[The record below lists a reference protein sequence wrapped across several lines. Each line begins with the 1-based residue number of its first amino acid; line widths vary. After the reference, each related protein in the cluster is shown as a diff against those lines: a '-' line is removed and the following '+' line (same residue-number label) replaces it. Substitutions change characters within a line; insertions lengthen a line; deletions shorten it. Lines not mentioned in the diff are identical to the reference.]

1 MSLKET
7 RGAYGE
13 WLQENGANTDIVVV
27 DADLSASTRTNKFSS
42 AYPER
47 FFDVGAAEQ
56 NLVAFSA
63 GLALGGKKVFA
74 SSFAYFETGR
84 AWDQIR
90 NLIAHDKLDVQLVAS
105 HGGLSC
111 ASDGAS
117 HQALED
123 LAITRVIPNLKV
135 LVPCDAEET
144 KNTLNALLGIKGPS
158 YMRLRRDKEPVLEK
172 NYEYKL
178 GKIETMKEG
187 TDLTIAAIGS
197 QVYYALAAAETLK
210 SKGINAE
217 VLNVHTLKPLDAD
230 TLVRS
235 ARKTGLVLTTEQ
247 HQINGGLG
255 GAVAEVLAEN
265 YPAHMKIMGV
275 NDTFSETA
283 REQDELMV
291 HHGLTADHIV
301 EAAQKLIEKTRK

>member
-13 WLQENGANTDIVVV
+13 WLQEKGSNKAIAVV
-27 DADLSASTRTNKFSS
+27 DADLSASTRTNKFAS
-42 AYPER
+42 AYPDR

-56 NLVAFSA
+56 NLVAFAA

-144 KNTLNALLGIKGPS
+144 KNVLDAIMDIKGPS
-158 YMRLRRDKEPVLEK
+158 YIRLRRDKEPILEK

-178 GKIETMKEG
+178 GKVETLKDG
-187 TDLTIAAIGS
+187 SDVTIAAIGS
-197 QVYYALAAAETLK
+197 QVSYAVKAAEILAV
-210 SKGINAE
+210 KGVKAE
-217 VLNVHTLKPLDAD
+217 VLNVHTLKPLDVD
-230 TLVRS
+230 SLVKS
-235 ARKTGLVLTTEQ
+235 ARKTGRVLTTEQ
-247 HQINGGLG
+247 HQVNGGLG
-255 GAVAEVLAEN
+255 GAFAEVLAEN
-265 YPAHMKIMGV
+265 YPTSMSIMGV
-275 NDTFSETA
+275 KDTFSETA
-283 REQDELMV
+283 REMDELIV
-291 HHGLTADHIV
+291 HHGLTAEHIAM
-301 EAAQKLIEKTRK
+301 AAQKLIEKTRN

>member
-1 MSLKET
+1 MSLKGT
-7 RGAYGE
+7 RDAYGE

-27 DADLSASTRTNKFSS
+27 DADLSASTRTNKFS
-42 AYPER
+42 AKYNER

-90 NLIAHDKLDVQLVAS
+90 NLVAHDKLDVQLVAS

-117 HQALED
+117 HQAIED

-144 KNTLNALLGIKGPS
+144 KNTLDTVMGIKGPS
-158 YMRLRRDKEPVLEK
+158 YMRLRREKEPILEK

-178 GKIETMKEG
+178 GQIEVMHEG
-187 TDLTIAAIGS
+187 SDITITAIGS
-197 QVYYALAAAETLK
+197 QVNFAVQAAEKLAEAGV
-210 SKGINAE
+210 SAE
-217 VLNVHTLKPLDAD
+217 VLNVHTLKPLDKQ
-230 TLVRS
+230 TLIKS
-235 ARKTGLVLTTEQ
+235 AKKTGRVLSTEQ
-247 HQINGGLG
+247 HQIHGGLG
-255 GAVAEVLAEN
+255 GAVAEVLSEH
-265 YPAHMKIMGV
+265 YPTPMKIMGV
-275 NDTFSETA
+275 EDTFGETA
-283 REQDELMV
+283 RTQLEVLI
-291 HHGLTADHIV
+291 HHRLTADHI
-301 EAAQKLIEKTRK
+301 AASAQELIEKTRK

>member
-1 MSLKET
+1 MSET

-13 WLQENGANTDIVVV
+13 WLKEHGADKRIAVV
-27 DADLSASTRTNKFSS
+27 DADLSASTRTNKF
-42 AYPER
+42 AKEYPER

-90 NLIAHDKLDVQLVAS
+90 NLVAHDKLDVQLVAS

-135 LVPCDAEET
+135 LVPCDGEET
-144 KNTLNALLGIKGPS
+144 KNALDVLMNIKGPT
-158 YMRLRRDKEPVLEK
+158 YMRLRREKEPVLEK
-172 NYEYKL
+172 NYTYKL
-178 GKIETMKEG
+178 GKVAKMREG
-187 TDLTIAAIGS
+187 TDITIAAIGS
-197 QVYYALAAAETLK
+197 QVNFAVEAAKLLTGE
-210 SKGINAE
+210 GVNAE
-217 VLNVHTLKPLDAD
+217 VLNVHTLKPLDKVAI
-230 TLVRS
+230 VAS
-235 ARKTGLVLTTEQ
+235 AKKTGRVLTTEQ
-247 HQINGGLG
+247 HQIHGGLG
-255 GAVAEVLAEN
+255 GAVAEVLAEA
-265 YPAHMKIMGV
+265 YPTPMKIMGV
-275 NDTFSETA
+275 KDTFSETA
-283 REQDELMV
+283 REQSQLIE
-291 HHGLTADHIV
+291 HHGLTAAHIAD
-301 EAAQKLIEKTRK
+301 EAKKLISKTRK

>member
-13 WLQENGANTDIVVV
+13 WLQENGSNTDIVVV
-27 DADLSASTRTNKFSS
+27 DADLSASTRTNKFAS

-56 NLVAFSA
+56 NLIAFSA

-90 NLIAHDKLDVQLVAS
+90 NLIAHDKLDVHLVAS

-144 KNTLNALLGIKGPS
+144 KNTLNALMSIKGPS

-187 TDLTIAAIGS
+187 TDLTIVAIGS

>member
-1 MSLKET
+1 MSET

-13 WLQENGANTDIVVV
+13 WLKENGANKKIVVV
-27 DADLSASTRTNKFSS
+27 DADLSASTRTNKF
-42 AYPER
+42 AAEYPER

-56 NLVAFSA
+56 NLVAFAA

-144 KNTLNALLGIKGPS
+144 KHALDTIMEITGPT
-158 YMRLRRDKEPVLEK
+158 YMRLRREKEPVLEK

-178 GKIETMKEG
+178 GKVATMKEG
-187 TDLTIAAIGS
+187 SDVTLAAIGS
-197 QVYYALAAAETLK
+197 QVNFAVEAAKMLADE
-210 SKGINAE
+210 GVDAE
-217 VLNVHTLKPLDAD
+217 VLNVHTLKPLDRE
-230 TLVRS
+230 TIVKS
-235 ARKTGLVLTTEQ
+235 ARKTGGVLTTEQ
-247 HQINGGLG
+247 HQVNGGLG
-255 GAVAEVLAEN
+255 GAVAEVLAEE
-265 YPAHMKIMGV
+265 YPTPMKMMGV
-275 NDTFSETA
+275 KNTFSETA
-283 REQDELMV
+283 RKQSELV
-291 HHGLTADHIV
+291 AHHGLTAEHIA
-301 EAAQKLIEKTRK
+301 EAARVLLMKTRK

>member
-1 MSLKET
+1 MSET

-13 WLQENGANTDIVVV
+13 WLKENGANKKIVVV
-27 DADLSASTRTNKFSS
+27 DADLSASTRTNKFAA

-56 NLVAFSA
+56 NLVAFAA

-144 KNTLNALLGIKGPS
+144 KSALDAIMGITGPT
-158 YMRLRRDKEPVLEK
+158 YMRLRREKEPVLEK

-178 GKIETMKEG
+178 GKVATIRDG
-187 TDLTIAAIGS
+187 ADITIAAIGS
-197 QVYYALAAAETLK
+197 QVNFAVEAAKMLK
-210 SKGINAE
+210 AGGVEAE
-217 VLNVHTLKPLDAD
+217 VLNVHTLKPLDAEAIIK
-230 TLVRS
+230 S
-235 ARKTGLVLTTEQ
+235 AKKTGKVLTTEQ
-247 HQINGGLG
+247 HQVNGGLG
-255 GAVAEVLAEN
+255 GAVAEVLAEE
-265 YPAHMKIMGV
+265 YPTLMKMMGV
-275 NDTFSETA
+275 KNTFSETA
-283 REQDELMV
+283 RLQSELIN
-291 HHGLTADHIV
+291 HHELSAEHITK
-301 EAAQKLIEKTRK
+301 AAQGLISKTRR

>member
-13 WLQENGANTDIVVV
+13 WLQENGSNTDIVVV

>member
-13 WLQENGANTDIVVV
+13 WLQEKGSNKAIAVV
-27 DADLSASTRTNKFSS
+27 DADLSASTRTNKFAS
-42 AYPER
+42 AYPDR

-56 NLVAFSA
+56 NLVAFAA

-144 KNTLNALLGIKGPS
+144 KNVLDAIMDIKGPS
-158 YMRLRRDKEPVLEK
+158 YIRLRRDKEPILEK

-178 GKIETMKEG
+178 GKVETLKDG
-187 TDLTIAAIGS
+187 SDVTIAAIGS
-197 QVYYALAAAETLK
+197 QVSYAVKAAGILAV
-210 SKGINAE
+210 KGVKAE
-217 VLNVHTLKPLDAD
+217 VLNVHTLKPLDVD
-230 TLVRS
+230 SLVKS
-235 ARKTGLVLTTEQ
+235 ARKTGRVLTTEQ
-247 HQINGGLG
+247 HQVNGGLG
-255 GAVAEVLAEN
+255 GAFAEVLAEN
-265 YPAHMKIMGV
+265 YPTPMSIMGV
-275 NDTFSETA
+275 KDTFSETA
-283 REQDELMV
+283 REMDELIV
-291 HHGLTADHIV
+291 HHGLTAEHIAM
-301 EAAQKLIEKTRK
+301 AAQKLIEKTRN

>member
-7 RGAYGE
+7 RDAYGE
-13 WLQENGANTDIVVV
+13 WLQENGSNTDIVVV
-27 DADLSASTRTNKFSS
+27 DADLSASTRTNKFAS

-90 NLIAHDKLDVQLVAS
+90 NLVAHDKLDVQLVAS

-117 HQALED
+117 HQAIED

-144 KNTLNALLGIKGPS
+144 KNT
-158 YMRLRRDKEPVLEK
+158 
-172 NYEYKL
+172 
-178 GKIETMKEG
+178 
-187 TDLTIAAIGS
+187 
-197 QVYYALAAAETLK
+197 
-210 SKGINAE
+210 
-217 VLNVHTLKPLDAD
+217 
-230 TLVRS
+230 
-235 ARKTGLVLTTEQ
+235 
-247 HQINGGLG
+247 
-255 GAVAEVLAEN
+255 
-265 YPAHMKIMGV
+265 
-275 NDTFSETA
+275 
-283 REQDELMV
+283 
-291 HHGLTADHIV
+291 
-301 EAAQKLIEKTRK
+301 

>member
-1 MSLKET
+1 MSMQET

-13 WLQENGANTDIVVV
+13 WLKEHGSNNNIVVV
-27 DADLSASTRTNKFSS
+27 DADLSASTRTNKFAQ

-56 NLVAFSA
+56 NLIAFSA
-63 GLALGGKKVFA
+63 GLALGGKKVFT

-84 AWDQIR
+84 AWDQVR

-144 KNTLNALLGIKGPS
+144 KQTLDAVMGIKGPS
-158 YMRLRRDKEPVLEK
+158 YIRLRREKEPVIEK
-172 NYEYKL
+172 SYEYQLDKVQ
-178 GKIETMKEG
+178 IMREG
-187 TDLTIAAIGS
+187 SDVTIAAIGS
-197 QVYYALAAAETLK
+197 QVYFALQAAESLA
-210 SKGINAE
+210 SKGVEAE
-217 VLNVHTLKPLDAD
+217 VLNVHTLKPIDNA
-230 TLVRS
+230 TLIKS
-235 ARKTGLVLTTEQ
+235 AKKTGRVVTTEQ
-247 HQINGGLG
+247 HQISGGLG
-255 GAVAEVLAEN
+255 GAVAEVLGEN
-265 YPAHMKIMGV
+265 YPTPMKIMGV
-275 NDTFSETA
+275 QNTFGETA
-283 REQDELMV
+283 REQHELLV
-291 HHGLTADHIV
+291 HHGLTADHIA
-301 EAAQKLIEKTRK
+301 EAAQRLIEKTRK

>member
-1 MSLKET
+1 MSET

-13 WLQENGANTDIVVV
+13 WLKEHGSDPRIVVV
-27 DADLSASTRTNKFSS
+27 DADLSASTRTNKF
-42 AYPER
+42 AKEYPER

-56 NLVAFSA
+56 NLVSFSA

-90 NLIAHDKLDVQLVAS
+90 NLVAHDKLDVQLVAS

-144 KNTLNALLGIKGPS
+144 KNALDALMTIKGPT
-158 YMRLRRDKEPVLEK
+158 YMRLRREKEPVLEK
-172 NYEYKL
+172 NYKYKL
-178 GKIETMKEG
+178 GEVAKMREG
-187 TDLTIAAIGS
+187 ADITIAAIGS
-197 QVYYALAAAETLK
+197 QVNYAVEAVKILAG
-210 SKGINAE
+210 KGVDAE
-217 VLNVHTLKPLDAD
+217 VLNVHTLKPLDKAAIIA
-230 TLVRS
+230 S
-235 ARKTGLVLTTEQ
+235 AKKTGRVLTTEQ
-247 HQINGGLG
+247 HQIHGGLG
-255 GAVAEVLAEN
+255 GAVAEVLAED
-265 YPAHMKIMGV
+265 YPTPMKIMGV
-275 NDTFSETA
+275 KDIFSETA
-283 REQDELMV
+283 REQIQLIE
-291 HHGLTADHIV
+291 HHGLTAAHIAE
-301 EAAQKLIEKTRK
+301 EAEKLISKTRK